1 MTTNINN
8 NSKISEVV
16 NRICVNMRLN
26 YESLSEE
33 AVTQISNFLVENHKN
48 EFGIRVV
55 FTREEPKGDYEFA
68 TVKSGERI
76 LVLAYGKNEVK
87 DKYPNVL
94 FVLVRKTPEATFKN
108 FWKRRGLPE
117 VLFEEVLKNVCLTEK
132 VTIMAYKSTAEW
144 NKDRKRNGKCKVFGE
159 FYKFVPNRCLTV
171 LRTAAVQKSHRGSLQ
186 NHFPGIRTGS
196 ARRHPRIH
204 RRMPDT

>member
-1 MTTNINN
+1 MTNTINN

-16 NRICVNMRLN
+16 NRIALNMRLN
-26 YESLSEE
+26 YEELAED

-55 FTREEPKGDYEFA
+55 FTREDPKGDYEFA

-76 LVLAYGKNEVK
+76 LTLAYGKNAVK

-132 VTIMAYKSTAEW
+132 VTIMVYKSAAEW
-144 NKDRKRNGKCKVFGE
+144 NKDRKRNGKCKVFGQTIGE
-159 FYKFVPNRCLTV
+159 KGNFVPNRPIAYVCGNEIVLTNPHMK
-171 LRTAAVQKSHRGSLQ
+171 LDMESFAFNA
-186 NHFPGIRTGS
+186 
-196 ARRHPRIH
+196 
-204 RRMPDT
+204 

>member
-1 MTTNINN
+1 MTNTINN

-16 NRICVNMRLN
+16 NRIALNMRLN
-26 YESLSEE
+26 YEELAED
-33 AVTQISNFLVENHKN
+33 AVTQISNFLDENHKN

-55 FTREEPKGDYEFA
+55 FTREDPKGDYEFA

-76 LVLAYGKNEVK
+76 LTLAYGKNAVK

-117 VLFEEVLKNVCLTEK
+117 VLFDEALKNVCLTEK
-132 VTIMAYKSTAEW
+132 VTIMAYKSAAKW
-144 NKDRKRNGKCKVFGE
+144 NEARKKNGKCKVFGQTIGE
-159 FYKFVPNRCLTV
+159 KGNFVPNRPIAYACGNKIVLT
-171 LRTAAVQKSHRGSLQ
+171 
-186 NHFPGIRTGS
+186 N
-196 ARRHPRIH
+196 PR
-204 RRMPDT
+204 MELDMESFSFNN

>member
-48 EFGIRVV
+48 EFGIRVA
-55 FTREEPKGDYEFA
+55 FTREEPKGDYKFT
-68 TVKSGERI
+68 TVKSGKR
-76 LVLAYGKNEVK
+76 LLTLAYGKNQCK

-94 FVLVRKTPEATFKN
+94 VVVVRKTPEATFET
-108 FWKRRGLPE
+108 FWKNRGLPE

-132 VTIMAYKSTAEW
+132 VTIMAYKSAAEW
-144 NKDRKRNGKCKVFGE
+144 NKDRKRNGKCKVFGQTIGE
-159 FYKFVPNRCLTV
+159 KGNFVPNRPIAYALGNEVVLT
-171 LRTAAVQKSHRGSLQ
+171 
-186 NHFPGIRTGS
+186 N
-196 ARRHPRIH
+196 PRMK
-204 RRMPDT
+204 RDMESFSFNA